1 MGVSSKN
8 NIGAKVKGAWL
19 GYIWMLS
26 YTIENE
32 FDWKD
37 QYGDSWWITRLQKKT
52 SFLCCP
58 LHHGQVTTVI
68 KDSNK

>member
-37 QYGDSWWITRLQKKT
+37 QYGDSWWITGLQKKI
-52 SFLCCP
+52 LP
-58 LHHGQVTTVI
+58 LLPSPPWSGNH
-68 KDSNK
+68 SNKRQ